1 MCHTYEAPQIAYR
14 YLLERLAKE
23 NYLIVTTPFSLSF
36 NHLQTCDEVIEKFER
51 VAPTLAQ
58 QYGPIPVI
66 GVGHSL
72 GGLLQVL
79 ITSLFP
85 DTPRAGNIIMSFN
98 NKGVKESVPL
108 FDELVT
114 PLFVSLADEN
124 SGLAALFNRVSW
136 NSTKNG
142 TDVPST
148 EAAQSE
154 SSTVESKDQRTSV
167 SKKTR
172 KSSVDG
178 LNLILSLARTGT
190 INTIVFSCIV

>member
-1 MCHTYEAPQIAYR
+1 
-14 YLLERLAKE
+14 LERLAKE

-36 NHLQTCDEVIEKFER
+36 NHLQTCDDVIEKFER

-108 FDELVT
+108 FEELVT

-124 SGLAALFNRVSW
+124 SGLAALFHALSRNTSKNDTEVTSSRSDILG
-136 NSTKNG
+136 ST
-142 TDVPST
+142 TDGSR
-148 EAAQSE
+148 
-154 SSTVESKDQRTSV
+154 KIG
-167 SKKTR
+167 

-178 LNLILSLARTGT
+178 LNLILSLARTG
-190 INTIVFSCIV
+190 IVI

>member
-1 MCHTYEAPQIAYR
+1 
-14 YLLERLAKE
+14 LAKE

-108 FDELVT
+108 FEELVT
-114 PLFVSLADEN
+114 PIFVTLADDEN
-124 SGLAALFNRVSW
+124 SGLAALFNRVTW
-136 NSTKNG
+136 NSTKNS
-142 TDVPST
+142 TDVSST
-148 EAAQSE
+148 ETAQVE
-154 SSTVESKDQRTSV
+154 SSTAESKDQRASV
-167 SKKTR
+167 SKQTR

-190 INTIVFSCIV
+190 IDSL